1 MFVLLLNNY
10 FDAFDF
16 PNIPSYICPM
26 LTQFNDRQTLSALL
40 LAAYFIFI
48 LWLVFR
54 SQKDENSTDY
64 FLAGRK
70 MPFWALSITFIA
82 SWWGGGSAVDLID
95 QAFNNGISSFWIY
108 GMPVLFSTFLMFL
121 FAKGIRKIGTISQPQ
136 LMEARYNAA
145 SAQLLSILILI
156 FMVIGSAVQ
165 VIVIGRFFST
175 FFAISYEMAA
185 ILGTLIVVAYS
196 VFGGFKGVVITDI
209 LQFVFLLIAAI
220 TLFIYAYNGAG
231 GFSGLSQIV
240 EQKELPNFFDFT
252 HNLSANM
259 AYIITFGAAWM
270 IQANIWQRISATR
283 TPVDAKKMM
292 VMSFLA
298 FLPLYLLVTLTGMLS
313 RGLYET
319 VPEGGI
325 AAAMIFDHM
334 PTVLS
339 AIIFVGICSA
349 IMSTM
354 DSLINTGALVLT
366 IDLYQSKNKTVS
378 DEKMVKVGRLAT
390 LLVALV
396 SLFIGVN
403 INSILTVSWIG
414 SDFLATGAFVPL
426 VMGFIWKRGTAT
438 GAMASM
444 IFGVLFSSFNLLAA
458 FDIGI
463 SVPWKIA
470 STSQA
475 MTGMLASFVIYIV
488 VSLLTKPSTKG
499 VNFIEKAG
507 MLKKV

>member
-1 MFVLLLNNY
+1 MFSH
-10 FDAFDF
+10 F
-16 PNIPSYICPM
+16 
-26 LTQFNDRQTLSALL
+26 TDRQSIYAIFLM
-40 LAAYFIFI
+40 AYFAFI
-48 LWLVFR
+48 LFLVLR
-54 SQKDENSTDY
+54 GQKDKNSEDY

-136 LMEARYNAA
+136 LMEARYNATT
-145 SAQLLSILILI
+145 AQLLSILILI

-175 FFAISYEMAA
+175 FFDISYEMAA
-185 ILGTLIVVAYS
+185 TIGTLMVLTYS
-196 VFGGFKGVVITDI
+196 VFGGFKGVVLTDL
-209 LQFVFLLIAAI
+209 LQFVFLLISSI
-220 TLFIYAYNGAG
+220 TLFVFAYNGAG
-231 GFSGLSQIV
+231 GFSGLQEIV
-240 EQKELPNFFDFT
+240 EKQELPYFFDFT
-252 HNLSANM
+252 HNLSQNM

-283 TPVDAKKMM
+283 TPGDAKKMM

-313 RGLYET
+313 KGLYAS
-319 VPEGGI
+319 VPDGGI

-334 PTVLS
+334 PTLL
-339 AIIFVGICSA
+339 AALIFIGICSA

-354 DSLINTGALVLT
+354 DSLINTGALVFT
-366 IDLYQSKNKTVS
+366 VDLYQKKNPNTT
-378 DEKMVKVGRLAT
+378 DEKMVSLGRYAT
-390 LLVALV
+390 LMLALL
-396 SLFIGVN
+396 SLFIGIN

-426 VMGFIWKRGTAT
+426 VMGFIWKRGTST
-438 GAMASM
+438 GAVASI
-444 IFGVLFSSFNLLAA
+444 IFGIIFSSYNLLAA

-463 SVPWKIA
+463 SVPWEIA
-470 STSQA
+470 STQQA
-475 MTGMLASFVIYIV
+475 MTGMLLSLLLYIL
-488 VSLLTKPSTKG
+488 VSLFTKPS
-499 VNFIEKAG
+499 EKAIIFI
-507 MLKKV
+507 KKAGLLNKDAGKV

>member
-1 MFVLLLNNY
+1 
-10 FDAFDF
+10 
-16 PNIPSYICPM
+16 M
-26 LTQFNDRQTLSALL
+26 LSQFNDRQSLSAILL
-40 LAAYFIFI
+40 IAYFAFI
-48 LWLVFR
+48 LLLVFR
-54 SQKDENSTDY
+54 SQKDENSEDY

-136 LMEARYNAA
+136 LMEARYNPI
-145 SAQLLSILILI
+145 SARLLSLLILI

-175 FFAISYEMAA
+175 FFDISYELAA
-185 ILGTLIVVAYS
+185 MIGTLIVLSYS

-209 LQFVFLLIAAI
+209 LQFVFLFISAI
-220 TLFIYAYNGAG
+220 TLFVYAYNGAG
-231 GFSGLSQIV
+231 GFSGLETIIQI
-240 EQKELPNFFDFT
+240 QNLPHFFDFT
-252 HNLSANM
+252 HNLGQNM

-283 TPVDAKKMM
+283 TPTDAKKMM

-313 RGLYET
+313 RGLYDA

-325 AAAMIFDHM
+325 AAAMIFEYM
-334 PTVLS
+334 PTFL
-339 AIIFVGICSA
+339 AALIFVGICSA

-366 IDLYQSKNKTVS
+366 IDLYQKKYPNAS
-378 DEKMVKVGRLAT
+378 DKKMVSVGRYAT
-390 LLVALV
+390 LIVALL
-396 SLFIGVN
+396 SLFIG
-403 INSILTVSWIG
+403 INL
-414 SDFLATGAFVPL
+414 
-426 VMGFIWKRGTAT
+426 
-438 GAMASM
+438 
-444 IFGVLFSSFNLLAA
+444 
-458 FDIGI
+458 
-463 SVPWKIA
+463 
-470 STSQA
+470 
-475 MTGMLASFVIYIV
+475 
-488 VSLLTKPSTKG
+488 SL
-499 VNFIEKAG
+499 IHI
-507 MLKKV
+507 

>member
-1 MFVLLLNNY
+1 
-10 FDAFDF
+10 
-16 PNIPSYICPM
+16 M
-26 LTQFNDRQTLSALL
+26 LSALNDRQSLSAILL
-40 LAAYFIFI
+40 VVYFLFI
-48 LWLVFR
+48 LFLVFR
-54 SQKDENSTDY
+54 SQKDENSEDY

-95 QAFNNGISSFWIY
+95 QAFNNGISSFWVY

-136 LMEARYNAA
+136 LMAARYNES
-145 SAQLLSILILI
+145 SANLLSILILI

-175 FFAISYEMAA
+175 FFTMSYEMAA
-185 ILGTLIVVAYS
+185 IIGTLIVVAYS

-231 GFSGLSQIV
+231 GFSGLETIV

-252 HNLSANM
+252 HDISQNM

-313 RGLYET
+313 RGLYDV

-325 AAAMIFDHM
+325 AAAMIFEHM

-339 AIIFVGICSA
+339 AVIFVGICSA

-366 IDLYQSKNKTVS
+366 VDLYQQKNPNTT
-378 DEKMVKVGRLAT
+378 DQQMVKIGRFAT
-390 LLVALV
+390 LLVALL
-396 SLFIGVN
+396 SLFIGIN

-426 VMGFIWKRGTAT
+426 VMGFIWKRGTSA

-444 IFGVLFSSFNLLAA
+444 IFGILFSSFNLLAA

-463 SVPWKIA
+463 AVPWKIA
-470 STSQA
+470 STQQA
-475 MTGMLASFVIYIV
+475 MTGMLVSFVLYIV
-488 VSLLTKPSTKG
+488 VSLMTTPSEKG
-499 VNFIEKAG
+499 MDFIEKAG
-507 MLKKV
+507 MVEVK

>member
-1 MFVLLLNNY
+1 MF
-10 FDAFDF
+10 
-16 PNIPSYICPM
+16 S
-26 LTQFNDRQTLSALL
+26 TFNDRQSLSALL
-40 LAAYFIFI
+40 LVAYFLFI
-48 LWLVFR
+48 LFLVFR
-54 SQKDENSTDY
+54 SQKDENSEDY
-64 FLAGRK
+64 FLAGRRL
-70 MPFWALSITFIA
+70 PFWALSITFIA

-136 LMEARYNAA
+136 LMAARYNQSTAWV
-145 SAQLLSILILI
+145 LSLLILI

-185 ILGTLIVVAYS
+185 IVGTLIVLAYS
-196 VFGGFKGVVITDI
+196 VFGGFKGVVVTDI
-209 LQFVFLLIAAI
+209 LQFIFLLIAAI
-220 TLFIYAYNGAG
+220 TLFIYAYQGAN
-231 GFSGLSQIV
+231 GFSGLQTIV
-240 EQKELPNFFDFT
+240 EQKEIPNFFDFT
-252 HNLSANM
+252 HKLSQNM
-259 AYIITFGAAWM
+259 AYIITFGSAWM

-283 TPVDAKKMM
+283 TPTDAKKMM

-325 AAAMIFDHM
+325 AAAMIFEHM
-334 PTVLS
+334 PTLLS

-366 IDLYQSKNKTVS
+366 VDLYQQQNKTVT
-378 DEKMVKVGRLAT
+378 DQKMVTIGRIAT
-390 LLVALV
+390 LLVALL
-396 SLFIGVN
+396 SLFIGIN

-444 IFGVLFSSFNLLAA
+444 VFGILFSSFNLLAA

-463 SVPWKIA
+463 AVPWDIA
-470 STSQA
+470 STEQA
-475 MTGMLASFVIYIV
+475 MTGMLCSFLLYIL
-488 VSLLTKPSTKG
+488 VSFATKPDPNATIF
-499 VNFIEKAG
+499 VEKAG
-507 MLKKV
+507 MV

>member
-1 MFVLLLNNY
+1 
-10 FDAFDF
+10 
-16 PNIPSYICPM
+16 M
-26 LTQFNDRQTLSALL
+26 LTQFNDRQSLSAILL
-40 LAAYFIFI
+40 VAYFAFI

-54 SQKDENSTDY
+54 SQKDENSEDY

-95 QAFNNGISSFWIY
+95 QAFNNGISSFWVY

-136 LMEARYNAA
+136 LMAARYNET

-185 ILGTLIVVAYS
+185 IIGTLIVVAYS

-231 GFSGLSQIV
+231 GFSGLEDII
-240 EQKELPNFFDFT
+240 EQKDLPNFFDFT
-252 HNLSANM
+252 HNLSENL

-313 RGLYET
+313 RGLYDA

-325 AAAMIFDHM
+325 AAAMIFEQM
-334 PTVLS
+334 PTLLS

-366 IDLYQSKNKTVS
+366 IDLYRPKNKNIS
-378 DEKMVKVGRLAT
+378 DKKMVNIGRMAT
-390 LLVALV
+390 LLIALV
-396 SLFIGVN
+396 SLFIGIN

-426 VMGFIWKRGTAT
+426 VLGFIWKRGTAK
-438 GAMASM
+438 GAIASM
-444 IFGVLFSSFNLLAA
+444 TFGILYSSLNL
-458 FDIGI
+458 
-463 SVPWKIA
+463 VA
-470 STSQA
+470 SLGYIINEPFGGVDYTFQA
-475 MTGMLASFVIYIV
+475 MSGMLASLIIYVV
-488 VSLLTKPSTKG
+488 VSLLTNPSTKG
-499 VNFIEKAG
+499 EDFIEKAG
-507 MLKKV
+507 MLEKK

>member
-1 MFVLLLNNY
+1 
-10 FDAFDF
+10 
-16 PNIPSYICPM
+16 M
-26 LTQFNDRQTLSALL
+26 LSQFNDRQSLSAILL
-40 LAAYFIFI
+40 VAYFAFI
-48 LWLVFR
+48 LFLVFR
-54 SQKDENSTDY
+54 SQKDENSEDY

-70 MPFWALSITFIA
+70 MPFWALSITIIA

-145 SAQLLSILILI
+145 SANLLSILILI

-175 FFAISYEMAA
+175 FFDISYEMAA
-185 ILGTLIVVAYS
+185 TIGTLIVLAYS

-209 LQFVFLLIAAI
+209 LQFVFLLISAI
-220 TLFIYAYNGAG
+220 TLFVYAYNGAG
-231 GFSGLSQIV
+231 GFSGLETIV
-240 EQKELPNFFDFT
+240 EKQDLPHFFDFT
-252 HNLSANM
+252 HNLSQNM

-283 TPVDAKKMM
+283 TPNDAKKMM

-313 RGLYET
+313 KGLYKAI
-319 VPEGGI
+319 PEGGI

-334 PTVLS
+334 PTVL
-339 AIIFVGICSA
+339 AALIFVGICSA

-366 IDLYQSKNKTVS
+366 IDLYQKKYPTAS
-378 DEKMVKVGRLAT
+378 DKKMVSIGRYAT
-390 LLVALV
+390 LLVALL
-396 SLFIGVN
+396 SLFIGIN

-426 VMGFIWKRGTAT
+426 IMGFIWKKGTSA

-444 IFGVLFSSFNLLAA
+444 IFGILFSSFNLLAA

-463 SVPWKIA
+463 VVPWEIA
-470 STSQA
+470 STQQA
-475 MTGMLASFVIYIV
+475 MTGMLISFLLYIL
-488 VSLLTKPSTKG
+488 VSLSTSSAEKG
-499 VNFIEKAG
+499 KEFIRKAG
-507 MLKKV
+507 MVE